1 MLKPS
6 IFKPLKPDFHSI
18 SFTAI
23 FHKCKSMKQFK
34 EAHTQLIINGLTHPP
49 PSLRPIISFSAL
61 DPSGDIDYALLLLL
75 RTSAPPTVF
84 LFNTTIR
91 GFSRARRPGSL
102 LSSVLLFVRMG
113 VLSLAPNNFTF
124 TFLFQ
129 GCSNCVA
136 LDLGRQFHGMVIK
149 NSFEMDVFVRNSI
162 IRFYSVCG
170 RLDDARWVFDESS
183 ELDVVSWNSMIDGCI
198 RNGNIL
204 EALSLFSKMTERND
218 ISWNSL
224 LGGLV
229 KFSCMDDA
237 YRFFVE
243 MPQRNM
249 VSWVVMISGYAQNG
263 QPKEAL
269 ALFREM
275 QMLDQE
281 PNSATLVSVLSACS
295 QLGALDHGRWVHCYI
310 GKKCVRVDSILSAA
324 LIDMYAKC
332 GSIDLA
338 MQAFSTSRKRDVSAY
353 TAAISGL
360 AMNGCSEEALQLFEQ
375 MKGEG
380 ISPDGVS
387 YIAVLCA
394 CSHAGWVEK
403 GFHYFASMSDVHG
416 IRPELDHYACM
427 VDLLGRAGLLE
438 EAEKFVA
445 SMPIKP
451 DNVIWGALLGACRVY
466 GNAEMGQ
473 RVGSLLVESDQN
485 HDGRYILLSNIYAE
499 SMKGEDAEQIRKTM
513 RRRKVNRV
521 PGCSL
526 IEVAGFVHEF
536 FSGDRSHEKTE
547 EIYLMWE
554 EIVKEIKKFGYREE
568 TRAVVFDV
576 EEEEKEAVIGH
587 HSEKLAVAFG
597 FLYTKSGSTL
607 RIVKNI
613 RICSDCHYA
622 IKLVSKVFKRKIA
635 IRDRKCFHHF
645 EEGLCSCKD
654 YW

>member
-1 MLKPS
+1 M
-6 IFKPLKPDFHSI
+6 DV
-18 SFTAI
+18 
-23 FHKCKSMKQFK
+23 
-34 EAHTQLIINGLTHPP
+34 
-49 PSLRPIISFSAL
+49 L
-61 DPSGDIDYALLLLL
+61 D
-75 RTSAPPTVF
+75 
-84 LFNTTIR
+84 
-91 GFSRARRPGSL
+91 
-102 LSSVLLFVRMG
+102 
-113 VLSLAPNNFTF
+113 LAPNNFTF

-129 GCSNCVA
+129 GCSNHEGF
-136 LDLGRQFHGMVIK
+136 DLGRQFHGLVIK
-149 NSFEMDVFVRNSI
+149 NSFEMDVFVRNSL

-170 RLDDARWVFDESS
+170 RLDDARWMFDESS
-183 ELDVVSWNSMIDGCI
+183 EPDLVSWNSMIDGCI

-204 EALSLFSKMTERND
+204 EALNLFSKMPERND
-218 ISWNSL
+218 ISWNCL
-224 LGGLV
+224 LGGLL
-229 KFSCMDDA
+229 KLGCTDDA
-237 YRFFVE
+237 YWVFVE
-243 MPQRNM
+243 MPHRNI

-263 QPKEAL
+263 QPKKTL
-269 ALFREM
+269 DLFREM
-275 QMLDQE
+275 QLLNKE
-281 PNSATLVSVLSACS
+281 PNSAILVSVLSACS

-310 GKKCVRVDSILSAA
+310 QKKCIRVDSILSAA

-338 MQAFSTSRKRDVSAY
+338 MQVFSTSRKRDVSAY
-353 TAAISGL
+353 TAAVSGL
-360 AMNGCSEEALQLFEQ
+360 AMNGYSKEALHLFEQ
-375 MKGEG
+375 MKSEG

-427 VDLLGRAGLLE
+427 VDLFGRAGLLE

-466 GNAEMGQ
+466 GNAKMGK
-473 RVGSLLVESDQN
+473 RVGNLLLESDQD
-485 HDGRYILLSNIYAE
+485 HDGHYILLANIYAE
-499 SMKGEDAEQIRKTM
+499 SMKGEDAEKVRKTM
-513 RRRKVNRV
+513 KRRKIERA

-526 IEVAGFVHEF
+526 IEVDGFVHEF
-536 FSGDRSHEKTE
+536 FAGDRSHEKSE

-554 EIVKEIKKFGYREE
+554 EIVKEIRKFGYREE
-568 TRAVVFDV
+568 TRPVVFDV
-576 EEEEKEAVIGH
+576 EEEEKEAVIGC

-597 FLYTKSGSTL
+597 FLYTKPGSTL

-613 RICSDCHYA
+613 RICNDCHYA

-635 IRDRKCFHHF
+635 IRDRKRFHHF
-645 EEGLCSCKD
+645 EEGMCYCMD

>member
-1 MLKPS
+1 ML
-6 IFKPLKPDFHSI
+6 
-18 SFTAI
+18 SFV
-23 FHKCKSMKQFK
+23 Q
-34 EAHTQLIINGLTHPP
+34 
-49 PSLRPIISFSAL
+49 
-61 DPSGDIDYALLLLL
+61 
-75 RTSAPPTVF
+75 
-84 LFNTTIR
+84 
-91 GFSRARRPGSL
+91 
-102 LSSVLLFVRMG
+102 MG
-113 VLSLAPNNFTF
+113 VLNLAPNSFTF

-129 GCSNCVA
+129 SCSNCA
-136 LDLGRQFHGMVIK
+136 AFDLGRQFHGMVIK
-149 NSFEMDVFVRNSI
+149 NSFETDVFVRNSI

-170 RLDDARWVFDESS
+170 KLDDARMAFDESS

-198 RNGNIL
+198 RNGDIL
-204 EALSLFSKMTERND
+204 EALSLFSKMPERSN

-229 KFSCMDDA
+229 KFGRLDDA
-237 YRFFVE
+237 YWVFLE
-243 MPQRNM
+243 MSQRNI

-263 QPKEAL
+263 KPKEAL

-281 PNSATLVSVLSACS
+281 PNSAILVSVLSACS
-295 QLGALDHGRWVHCYI
+295 LLGALDHGHWVHCYI
-310 GKKCVRVDSILSAA
+310 QKKCVRVDSILSSA

-338 MQAFSTSRKRDVSAY
+338 MQVFNTSRERDVSAY

-360 AMNGCSEEALQLFEQ
+360 AMNGCSKEALHLFDQ
-375 MKGEG
+375 MKSEG

-403 GFHYFASMSDVHG
+403 GCHYFASMSDVHG

-438 EAEKFVA
+438 KAEKFVA

-466 GNAEMGQ
+466 GNAKMGE
-473 RVGSLLVESDQN
+473 RVGSLLVESDKT

-513 RRRKVNRV
+513 RRRKIKRV

-526 IEVAGFVHEF
+526 IEIDGCLHEF
-536 FSGDRSHEKTE
+536 FAGDRSHEKTE

-554 EIVKEIKKFGYREE
+554 EIVKEIKKIGYREE

-576 EEEEKEAVIGH
+576 EEEEKEAVIGQ
-587 HSEKLAVAFG
+587 HSEKLAVALG
-597 FLYTKSGSTL
+597 FLYTTSGSTL
-607 RIVKNI
+607 QIVKNI
-613 RICSDCHYA
+613 RMCNDCHNA
-622 IKLVSKVFKRKIA
+622 IKLVSKVFKRKIS
-635 IRDRKCFHHF
+635 IRDRKRFHHF
-645 EEGLCSCKD
+645 EEGLCSCRD